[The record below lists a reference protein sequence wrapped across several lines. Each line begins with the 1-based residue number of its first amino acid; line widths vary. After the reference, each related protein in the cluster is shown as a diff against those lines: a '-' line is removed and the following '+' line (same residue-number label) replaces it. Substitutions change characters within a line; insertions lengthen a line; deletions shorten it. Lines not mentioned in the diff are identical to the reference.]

1 MSELDFEKE
10 RSHSVPGDWIPI
22 DGVMEVIQKM
32 RENKWLW
39 PFNSRCKYITLRLD
53 MRDGHCVM
61 RDRRGN
67 IISLADLNRQ
77 ANQNDG

>member
-32 RENKWLW
+32 RDNKWLW

-53 MRDGHCVM
+53 MRDGHCVI
-61 RDRRGN
+61 RDRNGN